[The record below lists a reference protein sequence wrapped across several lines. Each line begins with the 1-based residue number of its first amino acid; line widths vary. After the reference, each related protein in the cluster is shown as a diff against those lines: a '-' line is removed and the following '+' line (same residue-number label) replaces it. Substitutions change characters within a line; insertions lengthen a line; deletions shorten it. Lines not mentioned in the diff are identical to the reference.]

1 MFNFNN
7 QASGSKAVFYGRVS
21 SEDQAERGTIQNQI
35 EFSAKY
41 CALHKINIS
50 EKYLD
55 DGVTGTL
62 PLEERGDGLRL
73 IEDAKAGKFTL
84 VLIYRLDRLGRT
96 ARVILNAIHELE
108 GYGVQVRSM
117 TEPFDTGDP
126 SGRFLVTILAGVA
139 DLDRSSTL
147 DRLWNGA
154 NRAAREGK
162 WLGGIVPF
170 GYLKE
175 DAYLI
180 PSIEPMRG
188 FYMSEV
194 EVVSMVY
201 RLTVEEHMS
210 TYKIADYLNSLGIP
224 PSYTKDGRQINKGKR
239 KENTAGIWRPGRV
252 RGMIANSTYKGVHE
266 YGTRSKKQ
274 REIIPRSVP
283 AIVDVDT
290 WDQAQIVLHENQ
302 LGAVRNAKRKY
313 LLRSLVKCGSCGL
326 NYCGTSYSG
335 PSGLPKGYYT
345 CNGKRAYNGPSLGK
359 CCSKNLP
366 QVWVE
371 DLVWS
376 DIIRFVNDPDEVL
389 QTLKQDAVK
398 SKSNINQF
406 SDEKDV
412 ISKALKQKETEKHS
426 ILDLF
431 RKKLISNSDV
441 EQQLRKISDETV
453 KLTNRLAELSQ
464 NIQTEEVMEDKF
476 IGITELLNQLRQ
488 RIKDDILWEE
498 KRDIVKMLVRRV
510 VVNTTSEGRSLSA
523 IVSIEYT
530 FSHVVNHT
538 DKRAVY
544 NLGMVYIKKEALPAW
559 RLSKSSISETSPII

>member
-1 MFNFNN
+1 MFNFND
-7 QASGSKAVFYGRVS
+7 QKLESKAVGYGRVS

-35 EFSAKY
+35 EFGTKY
-41 CALHKINIS
+41 CDLHELTIN
-50 EKYLD
+50 EWYLD
-55 DGVTGTL
+55 DGVTGTI
-62 PLEERGDGLRL
+62 PLEDRESGLRL
-73 IEDAKAGKFTL
+73 IEDAKMGKFNL

-108 GYGVQVRSM
+108 ECGVKLRSL

-210 TYKIADYLNSLGIP
+210 TKKIADYLNSLGVP
-224 PSYTKDGRQINKGKR
+224 PSYTKDGRQIDKGKR

-252 RGMIANSTYKGVHE
+252 RGMIVNTTYKGIHE
-266 YGTRSKKQ
+266 YGRRSKKQ
-274 REIIPRSVP
+274 REIISRKFPS
-283 AIVDVDT
+283 IVDVDV
-290 WDQAQIVLHENQ
+290 WERAQEVLHENQ
-302 LGAVRNAKRKY
+302 IGAMRNAKRKY

-326 NYCGTSYSG
+326 NYCGTFYNG
-335 PSGLPKGYYT
+335 PGGVLKGYYV
-345 CNGKRAYNGPSLGK
+345 CNGKLAYNGPDMGK
-359 CCSKNLP
+359 CKSKNIP
-366 QVWVE
+366 QDWVE
-371 DLVWS
+371 NLVWS
-376 DIIRFVNDPDEVL
+376 DIIRFVNDPEEVL
-389 QTLKQDAVK
+389 ETLKKDSVK
-398 SKSNINQF
+398 SKSNLDQF
-406 SDEKDV
+406 SDEKEI

-431 RKKLISNSDV
+431 RKNLINSVDV
-441 EQQLRKISDETV
+441 EQQLKKIADEAMQ
-453 KLTNRLAELSQ
+453 LANRFTELSQ

-476 IGITELLNQLRQ
+476 IGITELLNQLRL
-488 RIKDDILWEE
+488 RIHDDIPWEE

-510 VVNTTSEGRSLSA
+510 VVNTSSVGTGPSA
-523 IVSIEYT
+523 TVSIEYT
-530 FSHVVNHT
+530 FSQVVIHT

-559 RLSKSSISETSPII
+559 RLPRLSTTDTDPII

>member
-1 MFNFNN
+1 MFNFNT
-7 QASGSKAVFYGRVS
+7 QPSESKAVFYGRVS
-21 SEDQAERGTIQNQI
+21 SEDQAERGTIQSQI
-35 EFSAKY
+35 DFGTKY
-41 CALHKINIS
+41 CDLHEIAIS
-50 EKYLD
+50 EWYLD

-62 PLEERGDGLRL
+62 PLEDREDGLRL
-73 IEDAKAGKFTL
+73 IEDAKAGKFNL
-84 VLIYRLDRLGRT
+84 VLIYKLDRLGRT

-108 GYGVQVRSM
+108 EYGVKLRSM

-175 DAYLI
+175 GSYI
-180 PSIEPMRG
+180 VPSVEPMNG

-194 EVVSMVY
+194 EVVRMVY
-201 RLTVEEHMS
+201 RLTVGQHMS
-210 TYKIADYLNSLGIP
+210 TKKIADYLNSLEVP
-224 PSYTKDGRQINKGKR
+224 PSYTKDSRQINRGKR
-239 KENTAGIWRPGRV
+239 KENTAGIWRPGRI
-252 RGMIANSTYKGVHE
+252 RGMIVNTTYKGLHE
-266 YGTRSKKQ
+266 YGKRSTKQ
-274 REIIPRSVP
+274 REVIPRKVP
-283 AIVDVDT
+283 SIVDTAT

-302 LGAVRNAKRKY
+302 ISALRNAKRKY

-335 PSGLPKGYYT
+335 PGGLPKGYYT
-345 CNGKRAYNGPSLGK
+345 CNGKLAYNGPTLGK
-359 CCSKNLP
+359 CCSKNIP

-389 QTLKQDAVK
+389 LKLKQDAVT
-398 SKSNINQF
+398 SKSNVDQF
-406 SDEKDV
+406 SDEKEIV
-412 ISKALKQKETEKHS
+412 SKALKQKETEKHS

-431 RKKLISNSDV
+431 RKNLINSIDV
-441 EQQLRKISDETV
+441 EQQLKKISDETTQLV
-453 KLTNRLAELSQ
+453 NRLSELSQ

-476 IGITELLNQLRQ
+476 VGITELLNQLCQ
-488 RIKDDILWEE
+488 RIHDDIPWEE
-498 KRDIVKMLVRRV
+498 KRDIVKMLVHRV
-510 VVNTTSEGRSLSA
+510 VVNTTTEGKRLSA
-523 IVSIEYT
+523 TVSIEYT
-530 FSHVVNHT
+530 FSHIVDYT
-538 DKRAVY
+538 DKDSY
-544 NLGMVYIKKEALPAW
+544 
-559 RLSKSSISETSPII
+559 

>member
-1 MFNFNN
+1 MFNFKN
-7 QASGSKAVFYGRVS
+7 QGSELKAVLYGRVS

-35 EFSAKY
+35 EFSTKY
-41 CALHKINIS
+41 CDLHKINID
-50 EKYLD
+50 EQYLD

-73 IEDAKAGKFTL
+73 IEDAKAGKFSL

-108 GYGVQVRSM
+108 GHGVQVRSM

-210 TYKIADYLNSLGIP
+210 TKKIADYLNSLGVP
-224 PSYTKDGRQINKGKR
+224 PSYTKDGRQIDKGKR

-252 RGMIANSTYKGVHE
+252 RGMIVNTTYKGIHE
-266 YGTRSKKQ
+266 YGRRSKKQ
-274 REIIPRSVP
+274 REIISREFPS
-283 AIVDVDT
+283 IVDVDV
-290 WDQAQIVLHENQ
+290 WERAQEVLHENQ
-302 LGAVRNAKRKY
+302 IGAMRNAKRKY

-326 NYCGTSYSG
+326 SYCGTSYTG
-335 PSGLPKGYYT
+335 PSGLPKGYYV
-345 CNGKRAYNGPSLGK
+345 CNGKLAYHGPDMGK
-359 CCSKNLP
+359 CNSKNIP
-366 QVWVE
+366 QAWVE
-371 DLVWS
+371 ELVWS

-389 QTLKQDAVK
+389 QTLKQDVVK
-398 SKSNINQF
+398 SKSNLDQF
-406 SDEKDV
+406 SDEKE
-412 ISKALKQKETEKHS
+412 IIGKALKQKETEKHS

-431 RKKLISNSDV
+431 RKNLINSVDV
-441 EQQLRKISDETV
+441 EQQLKKIADEAMQ
-453 KLTNRLAELSQ
+453 LANRFTELSQ

-476 IGITELLNQLRQ
+476 MGITELLNQLRL
-488 RIKDDILWEE
+488 RIHDDIPWEE

-510 VVNTTSEGRSLSA
+510 VVNTKNDGTSPSA
-523 IVSIEYT
+523 TVSIEYT
-530 FSHVVNHT
+530 FSQVVIHT